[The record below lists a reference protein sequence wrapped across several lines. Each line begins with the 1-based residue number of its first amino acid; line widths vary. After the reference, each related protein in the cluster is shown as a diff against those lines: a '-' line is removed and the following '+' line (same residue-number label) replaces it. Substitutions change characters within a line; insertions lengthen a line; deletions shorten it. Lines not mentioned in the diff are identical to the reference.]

1 MKWPNKIYLNH
12 VPLEDKPDVDFKIWT
27 QSKTERYE
35 SKEYVLKETVLK
47 ILKTRSDIDKMI
59 EKIESL

>member
-12 VPLEDKPDVDFKIWT
+12 VPLEDKPNVDFKIWT

-35 SKEYVLKETVLK
+35 SKEYVLKETVLNL
-47 ILKTRSDIDKMI
+47 LKANSVDNAII
-59 EKIESL
+59 EKIDSL